1 MGKKQNEIQK
11 TGLGR
16 ALVKQHNQMIQQS
29 KDKSRFYRK
38 KFLESFTEVFDIDA
52 VVEQSLEPLPELAA
66 VASTTLINL
75 EPGFVPDETTTPE
88 EARKQ
93 QKQEEALHTS
103 SLRVPHRS
111 PWTPNMSA
119 DELNNSETQAFLT
132 WRHSLASATKR
143 LKESDIVRDSA
154 STFAKVKFAR
164 NSETGE
170 PVALKILDKEKVLKH
185 KMAEQVEYLSN
196 LGSYSAP

>member
-75 EPGFVPDETTTPE
+75 
-88 EARKQ
+88 
-93 QKQEEALHTS
+93 
-103 SLRVPHRS
+103 
-111 PWTPNMSA
+111 
-119 DELNNSETQAFLT
+119 
-132 WRHSLASATKR
+132 
-143 LKESDIVRDSA
+143 
-154 STFAKVKFAR
+154 
-164 NSETGE
+164 
-170 PVALKILDKEKVLKH
+170 
-185 KMAEQVEYLSN
+185 
-196 LGSYSAP
+196 